1 MNRESMVFYR
11 SFMEATDSLEADQ
24 YKKVIQMVLHYAM
37 NGEVPEEKGI
47 EYSLFALMKPQIDA
61 NNRRYENGKKGAE
74 FGKLGGRP
82 KKETPKK
89 PQENPKDPPNDNSN
103 DNFNENLTVMNKKK
117 NHLYGE
123 YRHVKLTDEEYQKLL
138 SDYGASVLDDYIR
151 RLDEY
156 IQTTGKKYK
165 DHNLTIRQWIRK
177 AGGTNA
183 TVNTEQRSDYKEV
196 CFG

>member
-156 IQTTGKKYK
+156 IQTTGKK
-165 DHNLTIRQWIRK
+165 
-177 AGGTNA
+177 
-183 TVNTEQRSDYKEV
+183 
-196 CFG
+196 

>member
-1 MNRESMVFYR
+1 MNRESVVFYR
-11 SFMEATDSLEADQ
+11 SFMEATDSLEAEQ

-37 NGEVPEEKGI
+37 NGELPEEKGI
-47 EYSLFALMKPQIDA
+47 EYSLFSLMKPQIDA

-89 PQENPKDPPNDNSN
+89 PQENPKEIPNDNLNVNSN
-103 DNFNENLTVMNKKK
+103 VKVKEEK
-117 NHLYGE
+117 HLYGE
-123 YRHVKLTDEEYQKLL
+123 YKHVRLTDAEYQKLL
-138 SDYGASVLDDYIR
+138 SDYGTLAVDDYIR

-156 IQTTGKKYK
+156 IQTTGKKYR

-183 TVNTEQRSDYKEV
+183 TVNTEQRSDYEEV

>member
-11 SFMEATDSLEADQ
+11 SFMEATDSLEAKQ

-37 NGEVPEEKGI
+37 NGEVPEEKGV
-47 EYSLFALMKPQIDA
+47 EYSLFTLMKPQIDA
-61 NNRRYENGKKGAE
+61 NNKRYENGKKGAE

-82 KKETPKK
+82 KKETPEK
-89 PQENPKDPPNDNSN
+89 PQENPHISPNVNVNENDN
-103 DNFNENLTVMNKKK
+103 DNVKDNVKEQK
-117 NHLYGE
+117 HLHGE
-123 YRHVKLTDEEYQKLL
+123 YKHVRLTDKEHQKLL
-138 SDYGASVLDDYIR
+138 SDYGASVVDDYIR

-156 IQTTGKKYK
+156 IQANGKKYK

-177 AGGTNA
+177 DVGTNA
-183 TVNTEQRSDYKEV
+183 TVNTEQRSDYEGV

>member
-1 MNRESMVFYR
+1 MKRESMVFYR
-11 SFMEATDSLEADQ
+11 SFMEATDSLEAEQ

-37 NGEVPEEKGI
+37 NGEMPEEKGI

-89 PQENPKDPPNDNSN
+89 PQENPIETPNYNSN
-103 DNFNENLTVMNKKK
+103 GNLTVKVKEER
-117 NHLYGE
+117 HLYGE
-123 YRHVKLTDEEYQKLL
+123 YKHVRLSDTEYQKLL
-138 SDYGASVLDDYIR
+138 SEYGASVVTDYVR

-183 TVNTEQRSDYKEV
+183 TVNTEQRADYEEV

>member
-11 SFMEATDSLEADQ
+11 SFMEATDSLEAEQ

-61 NNRRYENGKKGAE
+61 NNKRYENGKKGAE
-74 FGKLGGRP
+74 YGKLGGRP

-89 PQENPKDPPNDNSN
+89 TQDNSTKTPN
-103 DNFNENLTVMNKKK
+103 VNENATVNVKEK
-117 NHLYGE
+117 HHIYGE
-123 YRHVKLTDEEYQKLL
+123 YKHVKLTDAEHQKLL
-138 SDYGASVLDDYIR
+138 SDYGTAVLDDYIR

-177 AGGTNA
+177 EGGKNA
-183 TVNTEQRSDYKEV
+183 TVNTEQRSDYEEV